1 MSSQAVDRTYGG
13 VSAEDRRSG
22 RRARL
27 VEAALDVVGE
37 RGASAVTAEAVCA
50 RAGLTKRYFYESFT
64 DRDQLLRA
72 VVDDLFADV
81 QAAITVALSATAAE
95 PGARIAATV
104 RALVDTLA
112 LDERRSR
119 LYAEAGAHDAL
130 RARREEALED
140 YATLLMVDVLQVD
153 PSDPHHRLRARLVV
167 AGTTDVVSRWF
178 AGDLALSRDELV
190 ADVTEIGLALRP

>member
-27 VEAALDVVGE
+27 VDSALDLVGE
-37 RGASAVTAEAVCA
+37 RGVSAVTAEAVCA
-50 RAGLTKRYFYESFT
+50 KAGLTKRYFYESFT

-72 VVDDLFADV
+72 LVDDLFVDV
-81 QAAITVALSATAAE
+81 QAAIALTLAATPADV
-95 PGARIAATV
+95 GSRIGATV

-112 LDERRSR
+112 GDRRRSR

-130 RARREEALED
+130 RTRREEALED

-153 PSDPHHRLRARLVV
+153 PGDPHHRLRARLVV
-167 AGTTDVVSRWF
+167 AGTTDVVSHWF

-190 ADVTEIGLALRP
+190 ADVTDIGLALTP